1 MTYSCHLIPGII
13 GLPNQSET
21 KNKKSNGI
29 KSRGWL
35 KKKAEKALEKG
46 TDNAKKAT
54 HPQALCLSIFETGP
68 FRQSGK
74 LIV

>member
-1 MTYSCHLIPGII
+1 MSLTPAIFL
-13 GLPNQSET
+13 
-21 KNKKSNGI
+21 KSNGI